1 MKGVPQGSILGP
13 ILFCLYIN
21 DIIDAVDIEAV
32 LFADDAAFII
42 IAPNL
47 QQLHSKILKLFSDL
61 HRYLSAN
68 KLVPNLKKSKL
79 MSFFISYYTAHA
91 RDEIQQSGN

>member
-1 MKGVPQGSILGP
+1 MAKFYSIL
-13 ILFCLYIN
+13 LIN

-42 IAPNL
+42 IAPTL
-47 QQLHSKILKLFSDL
+47 QQLYSKILKLFSDL
-61 HRYLSAN
+61 QRYLSAN

-79 MSFFISYYTAHA
+79 MSFSSHTIPLMQEMNFNNQAIEWVNEY
-91 RDEIQQSGN
+91 